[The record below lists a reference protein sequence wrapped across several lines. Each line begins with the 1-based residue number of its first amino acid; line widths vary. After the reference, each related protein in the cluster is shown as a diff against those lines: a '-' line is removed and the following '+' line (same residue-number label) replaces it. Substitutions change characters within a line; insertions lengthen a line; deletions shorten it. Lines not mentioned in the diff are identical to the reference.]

1 MVKQILFNMRRYIG
15 IDIGKKGAIYILNE
29 DGTEDWRAPMPMIKD
44 KVDWHGV
51 SDMLEPYEGF
61 NGMAVFEKLG
71 VIFGSSKK
79 TAFSMGEQY
88 GAIRQACVC
97 HAVRYTEVPAKTWQ
111 AEIFQGQEKIYKSGS
126 KTKIDTKAMA
136 LVAAKRLFPK
146 VNLMMTSKSTVPH
159 DGLVDALL
167 MAEYARRKFPR

>member
-1 MVKQILFNMRRYIG
+1 MRKYIG
-15 IDIGKKGAIYILNE
+15 IDIGKQGAYYILGE
-29 DGTEDWRAPMPMIKD
+29 DGSEIDRGPMPMIK
-44 KVDWHGV
+44 KEVDWHAWNV
-51 SDMLEPYEGF
+51 IIEPYDMF
-61 NGMAVFEKLG
+61 NGMVVFEKLG

-79 TAFSMGEQY
+79 TAFSMGYQC
-88 GAIRQACVC
+88 GAIEMCCIANNLIYTMVQA
-97 HAVRYTEVPAKTWQ
+97 KKWQ
-111 AEIFQGQEKIYKSGS
+111 AEMFDGQTKIYKTGS

-146 VNLMMTSKSTVPH
+146 TNLLMTEKSSVPH

>member
-1 MVKQILFNMRRYIG
+1 MRKYIG
-15 IDIGKKGAIYILNE
+15 IDIGKQGAYYILGE
-29 DGTEDWRAPMPMIKD
+29 DGSEIDRGPIPMIK
-44 KVDWHGV
+44 KEIDWHAWNV
-51 SDMLEPYEGF
+51 LMEPYDMF
-61 NGMAVFEKLG
+61 NGMVVFEKIG

-79 TAFSMGEQY
+79 TAFSMGYQA
-88 GAIRQACVC
+88 GAIEMCCIANNLI
-97 HAVRYTEVPAKTWQ
+97 YTMVPPKKWQ
-111 AEIFQGQEKIYKSGS
+111 AAMFEGQTKIYKTGS

-146 VNLMMTSKSTVPH
+146 TNLLMTDKSSVPH